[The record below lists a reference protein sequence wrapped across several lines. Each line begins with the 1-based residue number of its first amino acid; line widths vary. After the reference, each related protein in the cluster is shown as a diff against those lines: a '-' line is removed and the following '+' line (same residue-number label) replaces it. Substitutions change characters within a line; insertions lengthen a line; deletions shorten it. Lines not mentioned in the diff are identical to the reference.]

1 MSLKNKKEEINKSN
15 RPDTNWHSI
24 SISEVFKRLNSDT
37 NGLTNNEAYKRIEKF
52 GFNELKEAKK
62 RTVFNIFIDQ
72 FKSFL
77 ILILFLATI
86 FSVYIGESTEAIAI
100 GVILLINALL
110 GTFQEFKAEESLKAL
125 KKLSAPMATV
135 LRNGLER
142 HIPSKNIVP
151 GDIVVLK
158 AGNRIPADC
167 RLIDSS
173 NLRIDEAIL
182 TGESVPV
189 NKDYTLI
196 LNEKTNVAE
205 RKNLVFSST
214 YATYGRG
221 KAVVTETGM
230 NTEVGKI
237 AESIQKEKKEF
248 TPLQKKLDRFGKQL
262 GIIILVL
269 CAIVAVIEI
278 IEYKAIGDIIALNEL
293 MLTAVGLAVS
303 AVPEG
308 LPAIVTI
315 TLALGV
321 RRMAKR
327 NSIIRRLSSV
337 ETLGS
342 STTIC
347 TDKTGTIT
355 RNEMTVREIWIDDT
369 KIQVTGEGY
378 IPEGEF
384 NIEDNKINPLDND
397 ILNLLIK
404 GGTLCNDSTLK
415 IDEEGKYITSGEPTE
430 IALTVL
436 SSKAGFDIEEL
447 KKEFS
452 RIDEIPF
459 DSARKMM
466 TTINSGDDGV
476 FAFIKG
482 APERILDVSRK
493 FYKRSG
499 VANLSEEDRDEI
511 LKTVKDMANRALRV
525 LAIAYKPINNGSI
538 KESPDNRYIKE
549 NVEKDIIF
557 IGLVGL
563 VDPPRIE
570 VKDAVKRARDAGIR
584 TIIVTGDHKL
594 TAEAIAIETDIM
606 KEKDAGNS
614 LTGQDLEDISD
625 KELKQVME
633 NVSVFARVSPEHKL
647 RIVNSLKAD
656 GEIVAMTGDGINDAP
671 SVKKSDVGIAM
682 GIRGS
687 DVTREAADMILADDN
702 YATIVSAIE
711 EGRGIFNNI
720 RKFIRLLLS
729 ANFDEIFV
737 IFIASLMRIPL
748 PFLPVQILWINL
760 ITDSLP
766 ALALG
771 MDKPELDL
779 MRKKPRDPKEPIY
792 HGMGLYIL
800 VAAVIASIASLLTFV
815 WFYRNGTVEIA
826 RTVAFTVAVV
836 FELFLSI
843 NCKSPNK
850 FAFSNLKIL
859 TENKTLLYSILGG
872 FLLQLIIIYTPFLQP
887 IFNTYPIGLKEW
899 GVVLLASLGGLI
911 LYPAPFES
919 LENKIRKLF
928 KRG

>member
-24 SISEVFKRLNSDT
+24 SISEVFKSLNSDT

-62 RTVFNIFIDQ
+62 RTIFNIFIDQ

-86 FSVYIGESTEAIAI
+86 FSIYMGDYTEAIAI
-100 GVILLINALL
+100 GIILFINASL

-142 HIPSKNIVP
+142 NIPSKNIVP

-158 AGNRIPADC
+158 AGGRIPADC

-173 NLRIDEAIL
+173 NLQIDEAIL

-189 NKDYTLI
+189 DKDYTLI
-196 LNEKTNVAE
+196 LNEKTNLAE

-269 CAIVAVIEI
+269 CAIVAVVEI

-293 MLTAVGLAVS
+293 ILTAVGLAVS

-308 LPAIVTI
+308 LPAVVTI

-327 NSIIRRLSSV
+327 NSIIRKLSSV

-342 STTIC
+342 STIIC

-355 RNEMTVREIWIDDT
+355 RNEMTVREIWVDGTRIH
-369 KIQVTGEGY
+369 VSGEGY
-378 IPEGEF
+378 IPEGKF
-384 NIEDNKINPLDND
+384 NINSKNINPLDNNL
-397 ILNLLIK
+397 LNLLIK
-404 GGTLCNDSTLK
+404 AGTLCNDSTLK
-415 IDEEGKYITSGEPTE
+415 VDDKSNYFPSGEPTE

-436 SSKAGFDIEEL
+436 SKKAGYDIEQL
-447 KKEFS
+447 GKKFP

-459 DSARKMM
+459 DSVRKMM
-466 TTINSGDDGV
+466 TTINKRDNKL
-476 FAFIKG
+476 FAFSKG
-482 APERILDVSRK
+482 APERVLDICK
-493 FYKRSG
+493 NFYKRSG
-499 VANLSEEDRDEI
+499 IEDLNNKDKKQILEI
-511 LKTVKDMANRALRV
+511 VKNMANRALRV
-525 LAIAYKPINNGSI
+525 LALAYKPLYNNYS
-538 KESPDNRYIKE
+538 KES
-549 NVEKDIIF
+549 VEKDMTF
-557 IGLVGL
+557 IGLVGM

-570 VKDAVKRARDAGIR
+570 VKNAVKKAREAGVR
-584 TIIVTGDHKL
+584 TIVATGDHQL
-594 TAEAIAIETDIM
+594 TAEAIAKETTIM
-606 KEKDAGNS
+606 KEDDGEKS
-614 LTGQDLEDISD
+614 LNGKDLENISD
-625 KELKQVME
+625 RELNQVIKK
-633 NVSVFARVSPEHKL
+633 VPVFARVSPEHKL
-647 RIVNSLKAD
+647 RIINSLKAA

-671 SVKKSDVGIAM
+671 SVKRSDVGISM

-687 DVTREAADMILADDN
+687 DVTREASDMILADDN

-711 EGRGIFNNI
+711 EGRGIYNNI

-729 ANFDEIFV
+729 ANFDEIIV
-737 IFIASLMRIPL
+737 IFLASIMKLPL
-748 PFLPVQILWINL
+748 PLLPVQILWINL
-760 ITDSLP
+760 ITDGFP

-771 MDKPELDL
+771 MDKPEPGL
-779 MRKKPRDPKEPIY
+779 MKKKPRNPNETIY
-792 HGMGLYIL
+792 HGMGLYIF
-800 VAAVIASIASLLTFV
+800 VAAILASIASLGPFI
-815 WFYRNGTVEIA
+815 WFYRHSTVEIA
-826 RTVAFTVAVV
+826 RTVAFTIAVT
-836 FELFLSI
+836 FELFISI

-872 FLLQLIIIYTPFLQP
+872 FLLQLIIIYTPFLQTM
-887 IFNTYPIGLKEW
+887 FNTYPIGLKEW
-899 GVVLLASLGGLI
+899 GVILLASLGGLI
-911 LYPAPFES
+911 LYPAPFER
-919 LENKIRKLF
+919 LENKIGKLF
-928 KRG
+928 KRD